1 MAHEKP
7 VEDSMNSYEQLFN
20 DYLAEMRAAQAIAQA
35 WWESLRAGEKRP
47 GSGAAKIEELLEARW
62 PMGAVS
68 HPAVIA
74 AFRKSALRCQALN
87 DAAEEEEEDEEEDDD
102 GDGGDDED
110 WGDDDGDDDDLVDL
124 AALEAPVEPREL
136 LIEMLPGR
144 ADDLA
149 EFLADFVFTPLG
161 LDKDDRWI

>member
-1 MAHEKP
+1 
-7 VEDSMNSYEQLFN
+7 MNSYEQLFN
-20 DYLAEMRAAQAIAQA
+20 DYLVDMRAAQATAQA
-35 WWESLRAGEKRP
+35 WWEALRVREQRP
-47 GSGAAKIEELLEARW
+47 GIAAAEIEELLETRW

-74 AFRKSALRCQALN
+74 AFRKWALRCQALN
-87 DAAEEEEEDEEEDDD
+87 DAAEDEEEDDD
-102 GDGGDDED
+102 DYADSDDED
-110 WGDDDGDDDDLVDL
+110 WGSDEEQDDDVVDL
-124 AALEAPVEPREL
+124 AALVAPVEPREL

-144 ADDLA
+144 AEDLA

>member
-1 MAHEKP
+1 
-7 VEDSMNSYEQLFN
+7 MNSYEQLFN
-20 DYLAEMRAAQAIAQA
+20 DYLVEMRAAQAIAQA
-35 WWESLRAGEKRP
+35 WWEALRVREQRP
-47 GSGAAKIEELLEARW
+47 GSAAAEIEEVLETRW

-74 AFRKSALRCQALN
+74 AFRKWALHCQALN
-87 DAAEEEEEDEEEDDD
+87 DAAEDEEEDDD
-102 GDGGDDED
+102 EDDDAESDDED
-110 WGDDDGDDDDLVDL
+110 WGSGDDEDEVVDL

-161 LDKDDRWI
+161 LDKGDRWI

>member
-1 MAHEKP
+1 M
-7 VEDSMNSYEQLFN
+7 STYQQLFN
-20 DYLAEMRAAQAIAQA
+20 DYVVDMRAAQAVAQA
-35 WWESLRAGEKRP
+35 WWEALRVREQRP
-47 GSGAAKIEELLEARW
+47 GSAAAEIQELLETRW

-74 AFRKSALRCQALN
+74 AFRKWALRCQALN
-87 DAAEEEEEDEEEDDD
+87 DTAQDEEEEDADDD
-102 GDGGDDED
+102 AESDDED
-110 WGDDDGDDDDLVDL
+110 WGSDDDEDDDVVDL

-144 ADDLA
+144 AEDLA

>member
-1 MAHEKP
+1 MAHQP

-20 DYLAEMRAAQAIAQA
+20 DYLADMRAAQAIAHA
-35 WWESLRAGEKRP
+35 WWEALRVREKRP
-47 GSGAAKIEELLEARW
+47 RSAAAEIEELLETRW

-74 AFRKSALRCQALN
+74 AFRKWALRCQALN
-87 DAAEEEEEDEEEDDD
+87 DAAEGEEEDDD
-102 GDGGDDED
+102 DDDAESDDED
-110 WGDDDGDDDDLVDL
+110 WGSEDDEDDVVDL

-144 ADDLA
+144 AEDLA
-149 EFLADFVFTPLG
+149 EFLADFVFMPLG

>member
-1 MAHEKP
+1 MAHGKP

-20 DYLAEMRAAQAIAQA
+20 DYLVEMRAAQATAQA
-35 WWESLRAGEKRP
+35 WWEALRAGEKEP
-47 GSGAAKIEELLEARW
+47 GSSAAKIEELLEARW
-62 PMGAVS
+62 PLGAVS

-87 DAAEEEEEDEEEDDD
+87 DAAEE
-102 GDGGDDED
+102 DDED
-110 WGDDDGDDDDLVDL
+110 WGDDEDDDDLVDL

>member
-1 MAHEKP
+1 
-7 VEDSMNSYEQLFN
+7 MNKYEQLFN
-20 DYLAEMRAAQAIAQA
+20 DYVLDMRAAQAIAQA
-35 WWESLRAGEKRP
+35 WWEALRVREQRP
-47 GSGAAKIEELLEARW
+47 GSAAAEIEEVLETRW

-74 AFRKSALRCQALN
+74 AFRKWALRCQALN
-87 DAAEEEEEDEEEDDD
+87 DAAEDEEDDD
-102 GDGGDDED
+102 DDGAESDDED
-110 WGDDDGDDDDLVDL
+110 WGSDDDEGEVVDL

-161 LDKDDRWI
+161 LGKDDRWI

>member
-1 MAHEKP
+1 
-7 VEDSMNSYEQLFN
+7 MNKYEQLFN
-20 DYLAEMRAAQAIAQA
+20 DYVLDMRAAQAIAQA
-35 WWESLRAGEKRP
+35 WWEALRVREQRP
-47 GSGAAKIEELLEARW
+47 GSAAAEIEEVLETRW

-74 AFRKSALRCQALN
+74 AFRKWALRCQALN
-87 DAAEEEEEDEEEDDD
+87 DAAEDEEDDD
-102 GDGGDDED
+102 DDGAESDDED
-110 WGDDDGDDDDLVDL
+110 WGSDDDEDEVVDL

-161 LDKDDRWI
+161 LGKDDRWI

>member
-1 MAHEKP
+1 MAHGKP

-20 DYLAEMRAAQAIAQA
+20 DYLVEMRAAQATAQA
-35 WWESLRAGEKRP
+35 WWEALRAGEKEP
-47 GSGAAKIEELLEARW
+47 GSSAAKIEELLEARW
-62 PMGAVS
+62 PLGAVS

-87 DAAEEEEEDEEEDDD
+87 DAAEEDDEEGDDEDDD
-102 GDGGDDED
+102 DGGDDED
-110 WGDDDGDDDDLVDL
+110 WGDDEDDDDLVDL